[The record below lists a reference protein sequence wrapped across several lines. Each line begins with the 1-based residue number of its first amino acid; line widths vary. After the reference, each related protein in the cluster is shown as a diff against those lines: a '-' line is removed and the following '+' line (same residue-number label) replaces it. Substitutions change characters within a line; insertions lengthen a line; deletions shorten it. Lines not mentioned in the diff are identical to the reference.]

1 MLEHRRRFPLSMVL
15 PSIAECPRAL
25 AALTCLAMASC
36 SVTPPPPPVKAQH
49 VLYEWHDDYGP
60 GEVKVK
66 IDLGEQRATYTR
78 GGREIGWSFVA
89 TGKEGHGTPAGTFRI
104 TEKIVDKYSNRYGW
118 IEDEWGNVTNGAA
131 RYNSPVPPGE
141 RYMPAP
147 MPYWMRLTSY
157 GIGMHAGVIPKP
169 GETASHGCIRLPE
182 EIAPLVFGAVKV
194 GTPVTI
200 RH

>member
-1 MLEHRRRFPLSMVL
+1 MARRIPFPILRLPAVLSGL
-15 PSIAECPRAL
+15 AL
-25 AALTCLAMASC
+25 CSC
-36 SVTPPPPPVKAQH
+36 ATTPPGPAPKAEH
-49 VLYEWHDDYGP
+49 VLYEWYDDHGP

-89 TGKEGHGTPAGTFRI
+89 TGKEGHGTPSGTFRI

-118 IEDEWGNVTNGAA
+118 IEDEWGNVTNGDAKP
-131 RYNSPVPPGE
+131 STPVPPGE

-147 MPYWMRLTSY
+147 MPYWMRLTSW

-169 GETASHGCIRLPE
+169 GETASHGCIRLPRDV
-182 EIAPLVFGAVKV
+182 APRVFGVVKV
-194 GTPVTI
+194 GTPVVIT
-200 RH
+200 H